1 MRPENASISKGVDM
15 VLIWM
20 YLLLVAIGIT
30 AIFAVTYRE
39 GDPIVA
45 SFFSFKTDYSRQLIF
60 FFVAAVIG
68 VFILLTDSKF
78 FPATANV

>member
-45 SFFSFKTDYSRQLIF
+45 SFFSFKTDYSRQF
-60 FFVAAVIG
+60 YFFVIAGFLCCKWIIDFV
-68 VFILLTDSKF
+68 
-78 FPATANV
+78 